1 GLRGDQG
8 RPEAGARPL
17 HAPAQ
22 SASARAT
29 WPSWGDA
36 GQRRPQPGDGAAGGR
51 RGVPL
56 IEKTMDIAAR
66 FNWLNPSTDV
76 GNENFYSVEGQLAYY
91 AMHTQN
97 LVVKARYGLGHQSAP
112 AM

>member
-1 GLRGDQG
+1 
-8 RPEAGARPL
+8 
-17 HAPAQ
+17 
-22 SASARAT
+22 
-29 WPSWGDA
+29 
-36 GQRRPQPGDGAAGGR
+36 
-51 RGVPL
+51 
-56 IEKTMDIAAR
+56 MDIAAR

-112 AM
+112 AMAALGPVPLILSTPGRIQLFTIQLNLAF